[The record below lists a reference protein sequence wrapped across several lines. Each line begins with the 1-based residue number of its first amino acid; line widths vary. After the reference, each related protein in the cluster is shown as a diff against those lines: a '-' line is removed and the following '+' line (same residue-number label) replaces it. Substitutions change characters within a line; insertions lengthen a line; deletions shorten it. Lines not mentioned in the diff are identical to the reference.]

1 MKIGVNIMIKTYYC
15 NSNNELKETT
25 SPKDIAEDKKWLWVD
40 LNEPTEEEAK
50 VLVDYFDFHELSIE
64 DATLVQQRPKF
75 KQYDDYQFVVF
86 HALDLKTL
94 EAEEVD
100 IFIGDDFIVT
110 YHKERFE
117 EIDTVKRKLFNQT
130 INLEEP
136 KDILLNLLDDIV
148 DNYFPFIYDIEDK
161 VFNFE
166 DRHNIDISTKSLID
180 DTFDLRQELLIIKR
194 TVQPMR
200 DLVYRMREG
209 KVLHLNEQ
217 QFLYITHI
225 NDHLIKQMEMV
236 DSSREMTSDIR
247 DNYISLNS
255 FKMNNIMK
263 ILTIYS
269 VVFMPLTLIAG
280 IYGMNFTNMPELS
293 WQDGYYIVLIIMV
306 IIAFIML
313 TVFKR
318 KKWF

>member
-1 MKIGVNIMIKTYYC
+1 MIKTYYV
-15 NSNNELKETT
+15 NLNDELKETN
-25 SPKDIAEDKKWLWVD
+25 SPKDISEEKKWIWVD
-40 LNEPTEEEAK
+40 LNEPTKEESEI
-50 VLVDYFDFHELSIE
+50 LVDYFDFHPLSVE
-64 DATLVQQRPKF
+64 DATQVQQRPKF
-75 KQYDDYQFVVF
+75 KQYDDYQFIVF

-94 EAEEVD
+94 ESEEVD

-110 YHKERFE
+110 FHRERYE
-117 EIDTVKRKLFNQT
+117 EIDTIKRKLFNET
-130 INLEEP
+130 IEINEP
-136 KDILLNLLDDIV
+136 KDILLHILDDIV

-166 DRHNIDISTKSLID
+166 DRHNLDITTKTLID

-194 TVQPMR
+194 TVQPMK

-225 NDHLIKQMEMV
+225 NDHLMKQMEMI

-280 IYGMNFTNMPELS
+280 IYGMNFTNMPELE
-293 WQDGYYIVLIIMV
+293 WHTGYYIVLIIMAV
-306 IIAFIML
+306 IAIIML
-313 TVFKR
+313 IVFK
-318 KKWF
+318 KKRWF

>member
-1 MKIGVNIMIKTYYC
+1 MIKTYYV
-15 NSNNELKETT
+15 NLKDEIKETN
-25 SPKDIAEDKKWLWVD
+25 SPKDISEEKKWIWVD
-40 LNEPTEEEAK
+40 LNEPTKEESEI
-50 VLVDYFDFHELSIE
+50 LVDYFNFHPLSVE
-64 DATLVQQRPKF
+64 DATQVQQRPKF
-75 KQYDDYQFVVF
+75 KQYDDYQFIVF

-94 EAEEVD
+94 ESEEVD

-110 YHKERFE
+110 FHRERYE
-117 EIDTVKRKLFNQT
+117 EIDTIKRKLFNET
-130 INLEEP
+130 IEINEP
-136 KDILLNLLDDIV
+136 KDILLHILDDIV

-166 DRHNIDISTKSLID
+166 DRHNLDITTKTLID

-194 TVQPMR
+194 TVQPMK

-225 NDHLIKQMEMV
+225 NDHLMKQMEMV

-280 IYGMNFTNMPELS
+280 IYGMNFTNMPELE
-293 WQDGYYIVLIIMV
+293 WHDGYYIVLVIMAVIAIIML
-306 IIAFIML
+306 I
-313 TVFKR
+313 VFK
-318 KKWF
+318 KKRWF

>member
-1 MKIGVNIMIKTYYC
+1 MIKTYYV
-15 NSNNELKETT
+15 NLNDELKETN
-25 SPKDIAEDKKWLWVD
+25 SPKDISEEKKWIWVD
-40 LNEPTEEEAK
+40 LNEPTKEESEI
-50 VLVDYFDFHELSIE
+50 LVDYFDFHPLSVE
-64 DATLVQQRPKF
+64 DATQVQQRPKF
-75 KQYDDYQFVVF
+75 KQYDDYQFIVF

-94 EAEEVD
+94 ESEEVD

-110 YHKERFE
+110 FHRERYE
-117 EIDTVKRKLFNQT
+117 EIDTIKRKLFNET
-130 INLEEP
+130 IEINEP
-136 KDILLNLLDDIV
+136 KDILLHILDDIV

-166 DRHNIDISTKSLID
+166 DRHNLDITTKTLID

-194 TVQPMR
+194 TVQPMK

-225 NDHLIKQMEMV
+225 NDHLMKQMEMV

-280 IYGMNFTNMPELS
+280 IYGMNFTNMPELEWHS
-293 WQDGYYIVLIIMV
+293 GYYIVLIIMAV
-306 IIAFIML
+306 IAIIML
-313 TVFKR
+313 IVFK
-318 KKWF
+318 KKRWF

>member
-1 MKIGVNIMIKTYYC
+1 MIKTYYV
-15 NSNNELKETT
+15 NLNGELKETN
-25 SPKDIAEDKKWLWVD
+25 SPKDISEEKKWIWVD
-40 LNEPTEEEAK
+40 LNEPTKEESEI
-50 VLVDYFDFHELSIE
+50 LVDYFNFHPLSVE
-64 DATLVQQRPKF
+64 DATQVQQRPKF
-75 KQYDDYQFVVF
+75 KQYDDYQFIVF

-94 EAEEVD
+94 ESEEVD

-110 YHKERFE
+110 FHRERYE
-117 EIDTVKRKLFNQT
+117 EIDTIKRKLFNET
-130 INLEEP
+130 IEINEP
-136 KDILLNLLDDIV
+136 KDILLNILDDIV

-166 DRHNIDISTKSLID
+166 DRHNLDITTKTLID

-194 TVQPMR
+194 TVQPMK

-225 NDHLIKQMEMV
+225 NDHLMKQMEMV

-280 IYGMNFTNMPELS
+280 IYGMNFTNMPELE
-293 WQDGYYIVLIIMV
+293 WHDGYYIVLVIMAVIAIIML
-306 IIAFIML
+306 I
-313 TVFKR
+313 VFK
-318 KKWF
+318 KKRWF

>member
-1 MKIGVNIMIKTYYC
+1 MIKTYYV
-15 NSNNELKETT
+15 NLNGELKETN
-25 SPKDIAEDKKWLWVD
+25 SPKDISEEKKWIWVD
-40 LNEPTEEEAK
+40 LNEPTKEESEI
-50 VLVDYFDFHELSIE
+50 LVDYFNFHPLSVE
-64 DATLVQQRPKF
+64 DATQVQQRPKF
-75 KQYDDYQFVVF
+75 KQYDDYQFIVF

-94 EAEEVD
+94 ESEEVD

-110 YHKERFE
+110 FHRERYE
-117 EIDTVKRKLFNQT
+117 EIDTIKRKLFNET
-130 INLEEP
+130 IEINEP
-136 KDILLNLLDDIV
+136 KDILLHILDDIV

-166 DRHNIDISTKSLID
+166 DRHNLDITTKTLID

-194 TVQPMR
+194 TVQPMK

-225 NDHLIKQMEMV
+225 NDHLMKQIKMV
-236 DSSREMTSDIR
+236 NSSREMTSDIR

-280 IYGMNFTNMPELS
+280 IYGMNFTNMPELE
-293 WQDGYYIVLIIMV
+293 WHDGYYIVLVIMAVIAIIML
-306 IIAFIML
+306 I
-313 TVFKR
+313 VFK
-318 KKWF
+318 KKRWF

>member
-1 MKIGVNIMIKTYYC
+1 MIKTYYV
-15 NSNNELKETT
+15 NLKDEIKETN
-25 SPKDIAEDKKWLWVD
+25 SPKDISEEKKWIWVD
-40 LNEPTEEEAK
+40 LNEPTKEESEI
-50 VLVDYFDFHELSIE
+50 LVDYFDFHPLSVE
-64 DATLVQQRPKF
+64 DATQVQQRPKF
-75 KQYDDYQFVVF
+75 KQYDDYQFIVF

-94 EAEEVD
+94 ESEELD

-110 YHKERFE
+110 FHRERYE
-117 EIDTVKRKLFNQT
+117 EIDTIKRKLFNET
-130 INLEEP
+130 IEINEP
-136 KDILLNLLDDIV
+136 KDILLNILDDIV

-166 DRHNIDISTKSLID
+166 DRHNLDITTKTLID

-194 TVQPMR
+194 TVQPMK

-225 NDHLIKQMEMV
+225 NDHLMKQMEMV

-280 IYGMNFTNMPELS
+280 IYGMNFTNMPELEWHS
-293 WQDGYYIVLIIMV
+293 GYYIVLIVMAV
-306 IIAFIML
+306 IAIIML
-313 TVFKR
+313 IVFK
-318 KKWF
+318 KKRWF

>member
-1 MKIGVNIMIKTYYC
+1 MIKTYYV
-15 NSNNELKETT
+15 NLKDEIKETN
-25 SPKDIAEDKKWLWVD
+25 SPKDISEEKKWIWVD
-40 LNEPTEEEAK
+40 LNEPTKEESEI
-50 VLVDYFDFHELSIE
+50 LVDYFNFHPLSVE
-64 DATLVQQRPKF
+64 DATQVQQRPKF
-75 KQYDDYQFVVF
+75 KQYDDYQFIVF

-94 EAEEVD
+94 ESEEVD
-100 IFIGDDFIVT
+100 IFIGEDFIVT
-110 YHKERFE
+110 FHRERYE
-117 EIDTVKRKLFNQT
+117 EIDTIKRKLFNET
-130 INLEEP
+130 IEINEP
-136 KDILLNLLDDIV
+136 KDILLHILDDIV

-166 DRHNIDISTKSLID
+166 DRHNLDITTKTLID
-180 DTFDLRQELLIIKR
+180 DTFDLREELLIIKR
-194 TVQPMR
+194 TVQPMK

-217 QFLYITHI
+217 QFLFITHI
-225 NDHLIKQMEMV
+225 NDHLMKQMEMV

-280 IYGMNFTNMPELS
+280 IYGMNFTNMPELE
-293 WQDGYYIVLIIMV
+293 WHDGYYIVLVIMAVIAIIML
-306 IIAFIML
+306 I
-313 TVFKR
+313 VFK
-318 KKWF
+318 KKRWF